1 MWQKLQTFP
10 HAPIPGH
17 VNLGMVWVS
26 LPSTP
31 RTCRNPGPSSLPE
44 FSPISLPTS
53 DNVPLPQIPCPQPP
67 GCPSV
72 RTAPSLLPRCPL
84 PRHPPCSCPA
94 FIGSLV
100 LPLPSRQHGVT
111 AHLSASPTDI
121 RCRAETRHRRLLGG
135 FWSLVRSTLSLPPAQ
150 VINSPPRAFLLL

>member
-1 MWQKLQTFP
+1 MPLFLAMLIWGWFGSP
-10 HAPIPGH
+10 CPAH
-17 VNLGMVWVS
+17 LGPAEI
-26 LPSTP
+26 L
-31 RTCRNPGPSSLPE
+31 
-44 FSPISLPTS
+44 
-53 DNVPLPQIPCPQPP
+53 VPLPFLSSLQFHCPPQTTSRCLKSPCPQPP
-67 GCPSV
+67 GCLSV

-135 FWSLVRSTLSLPPAQ
+135 FRSLVRSTLSLPPAR